1 MICEQPVSSSPGY
14 LARVDVYDHVVH
26 SVSVQVHDVHLE
38 QVSLI
43 LPSSLISPLTLLF
56 LFSSMSWVNMAS
68 NTVERPARIF
78 LWHLGHNKWIC

>member
-43 LPSSLISPLTLLF
+43 LPSSFTSPLPPHLTLPVL
-56 LFSSMSWVNMAS
+56 LHVVGEHGIEHCGAS
-68 NTVERPARIF
+68 RQNILVAP
-78 LWHLGHNKWIC
+78 GSQ